1 MPDVYLWT
9 RHVLIHMHM
18 FACAP
23 FYFEEMLIL
32 VYSLMDSDERA
43 SLKKTMFWIKQRLSI
58 LHEHVVQCFTCN
70 ACCILQVLCIQK
82 KEISMRFI
90 SCDISLQTCG
100 GWAGSSQ
107 NCGCRILSF
116 TLPTP
121 NFVSHPFLPQFCG
134 GREDP
139 MFGSITKVGCP
150 PVKTSMD
157 DFEWMKLWT

>member
-82 KEISMRFI
+82 KKYQWDLFRVTF
-90 SCDISLQTCG
+90 
-100 GWAGSSQ
+100 
-107 NCGCRILSF
+107 
-116 TLPTP
+116 
-121 NFVSHPFLPQFCG
+121 PFKHVVG
-134 GREDP
+134 GREAHKIVGVE
-139 MFGSITKVGCP
+139 FSFFYGSSISGRV
-150 PVKTSMD
+150 D
-157 DFEWMKLWT
+157 YWERLWGISDCNSDSPSFLDCKGFVLG